1 MNEMNL
7 TNTVPTPLPK
17 LPSADSCPDR
27 HEIHINI
34 TNKAFD
40 GLARQ
45 GMTFP
50 QGNCEI
56 VDNALAA
63 ALPGDKARICIA
75 PTVIGYTLNRVYTG
89 IVPHQ
94 CICSIHRKQ

>member
-7 TNTVPTPLPK
+7 ASTVPAPLSK

-63 ALPGDKARICIA
+63 VLPGDKARICIA
-75 PTVIGYTLNRVYTG
+75 LAADAD
-89 IVPHQ
+89 
-94 CICSIHRKQ
+94 